1 MYFIGERLDSLENLQ
16 ERIAQLSNKLNS
28 GITEPHRTL
37 NLIATD
43 SIDSNFFNKDEI
55 CIIRQGIVK
64 TKHDKTPIFY
74 YESGDIIGLNES
86 HGLNTM
92 TYSCDDPV
100 ILDVYKADDFLRH
113 VLRDTQTQAI
123 WTSYLVTF
131 SAAITLF
138 LSQWVKAKQPVNAG
152 YLTFNKGDKIIT
164 EGDLATEVYTIIK
177 GSAEVYVKN
186 TKVGS
191 VLQDEIF
198 GAMAVFTG
206 ERRTAS
212 VVSCEDNTSVLVVPK
227 EDFIHLVQAHPKTTI
242 TLIENMAR
250 QIKSLNEQVIEKT
263 DQVIL

>member
-1 MYFIGERLDSLENLQ
+1 MYFIGERVDALENLQ
-16 ERIAQLSNKLNS
+16 ERISQLSNKLVT
-28 GITEPHRTL
+28 GINQPARTI
-37 NLIATD
+37 NLIATE
-43 SIDSNFFNKDEI
+43 SIDTQFFTPDEI

-64 TKHDKTPIFY
+64 SKHEQTAIFY
-74 YESGDIIGLNES
+74 YESGDIIGLNEA
-86 HGLNTM
+86 HGLHEM
-92 TYSCDDPV
+92 SYSSEDPV
-100 ILDVYKADDFLRH
+100 ILDVYQANDFLRH
-113 VLRDTQTQAI
+113 VLADTQTQAI

-131 SAAITLF
+131 NAAITLF

-152 YLTFNKGDKIIT
+152 YLTFNKGDEIIT

-177 GSAEVYVKN
+177 GSAEVYVKD
-186 TKVGS
+186 TKVGA

-212 VVSCEDNTSVLVVPK
+212 VIACEDDTSVLVVPK

-263 DQVIL
+263 DQVMI

>member
-1 MYFIGERLDSLENLQ
+1 MYFIGERLDTLENLQ
-16 ERIAQLSNKLNS
+16 DRISQLNNKLS
-28 GITEPHRTL
+28 AGLVEPSRTL

-43 SIDSNFFNKDEI
+43 NIDSNFFTKDEI

-64 TKHDKTPIFY
+64 SKNDTTAIFY
-74 YESGDIIGLNES
+74 YENGDIIGLNES

-92 TYSCDDPV
+92 AYSCDDPV

-113 VLRDTQTQAI
+113 VLRDTQSQAI

-131 SAAITLF
+131 SAAVTLF

-152 YLTFNKGDKIIT
+152 YLTFSKGDKIIT

-177 GSAEVYVKN
+177 GSAEVYVQE
-186 TKVGS
+186 TKVGA

-212 VVSCEDNTSVLVVPK
+212 VVSCEDNTSVLVV
-227 EDFIHLVQAHPKTTI
+227 ISSLRSYLVQAHPKTTI

-263 DQVIL
+263 DQVML